1 MTDQQGYKSIT
12 GLVDRAPSPIA
23 PLAAPQSGGI
33 QLCNSCNTVIVGP
46 PYSVNSKM
54 MCKGCAV
61 KAHATD
67 AGLAADSHTAYVH
80 GILLGVGAAIA
91 GLVLYAT
98 FTIVTHLYLG
108 YIALAVGWMVGKAI
122 ITGSN
127 GAGGPRYQI
136 AAGVLTYAAISLASI
151 PIGIAG
157 LLSRQAGTNVDWA
170 AAAPRLLML
179 GIASPFLDLQT
190 GFSGIIGLVILFVG
204 LRIAIRLTA
213 AKTQRTVSVPPPTAR
228 PSLGL

>member
-12 GLVDRAPSPIA
+12 GLVDRAPSPTA
-23 PLAAPQSGGI
+23 PLAAPLSGGI
-33 QLCNSCNTVIVGP
+33 QLCDSCNKVIVGHA
-46 PYSVNSKM
+46 YSVNTKKV
-54 MCKGCAV
+54 CKVCAANTGV
-61 KAHATD
+61 ATD
-67 AGLAADSHTAYVH
+67 GQAAYMR
-80 GILLGVGAAIA
+80 GILFGVGAAVA

-98 FTIVTHLYLG
+98 FTIVTHFYLG

-157 LLSRQAGTNVDWA
+157 LLSRHAGADINWA

-213 AKTQRTVSVPPPTAR
+213 AKIQRPASIAPPTAR

>member
-1 MTDQQGYKSIT
+1 MSDQQGYKSIT

-23 PLAAPQSGGI
+23 PLATPQSGGI
-33 QLCNSCNTVIVGP
+33 QLCESCKTVIVGP
-46 PYSVNSKM
+46 PYTVSSKM
-54 MCKGCAV
+54 MCKGCAA
-61 KAHATD
+61 KAYATNAGAATD
-67 AGLAADSHTAYVH
+67 GHAAYVR
-80 GILLGVGAAIA
+80 GILYGVGAALA

-98 FTIVTHLYLG
+98 FTIVTHFYLG

-127 GAGGPRYQI
+127 GVGGPRYQI

-157 LLSRQAGTNVDWA
+157 LLNSQAGANVNWV

-213 AKTQRTVSVPPPTAR
+213 ARVQRTVAVAPPTAR